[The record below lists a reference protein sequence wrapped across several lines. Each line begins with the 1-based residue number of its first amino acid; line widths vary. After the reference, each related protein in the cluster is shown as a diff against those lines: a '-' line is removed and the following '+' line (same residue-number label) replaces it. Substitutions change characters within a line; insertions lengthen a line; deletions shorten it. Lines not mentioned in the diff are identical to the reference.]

1 MDPNYPYTVWETSTN
16 LTVSMKKDST
26 PFRKLDCDVFL
37 ADCPARKVLELLA
50 EKWPLL
56 IVHALS
62 EKHYRT
68 AELRRRIGGISE
80 KMLIQSLK
88 RLELHGLVHRH
99 SFEEVPP
106 HVEYSLTP
114 LGRSLSSVVQALD
127 TWVETHAM
135 EIARWPEKKKAVR
148 I

>member
-1 MDPNYPYTVWETSTN
+1 M
-16 LTVSMKKDST
+16 VSMKKDST
-26 PFRKLDCDVFL
+26 PFRKIACDVFL
-37 ADCPARKVLELLA
+37 ADCPSRKVLELLA

-88 RLELHGLVHRH
+88 RLEQHGLVLRH

-135 EIARWPEKKKAVR
+135 EIARWPDKRKAAR
-148 I
+148 L

>member
-1 MDPNYPYTVWETSTN
+1 
-16 LTVSMKKDST
+16 MKKDSNR
-26 PFRKLDCDVFL
+26 FRTLVCDVFL
-37 ADCPARKVLELLA
+37 PDCPARKVLELLA
-50 EKWPLL
+50 EKWSLL

-88 RLELHGLVHRH
+88 RLEQHGLVHRH

-114 LGRSLSSVVQALD
+114 LGRSLSSVVQSLD
-127 TWVETHAM
+127 AWVEAHAM
-135 EIARWPEKKKAVR
+135 EIARWSERKKANRV
-148 I
+148 

>member
-1 MDPNYPYTVWETSTN
+1 M
-16 LTVSMKKDST
+16 VSMKIDST
-26 PFRKLDCDVFL
+26 PFRKLGCDVFL
-37 ADCPARKVLELLA
+37 PDCPARKVLELLA

-62 EKHYRT
+62 ERHYRT

-88 RLELHGLVHRH
+88 RLEQHGLVHRH

-127 TWVETHAM
+127 KWVETHAM
-135 EIARWPEKKKAVR
+135 EIARWPEKKKAAR
-148 I
+148 L